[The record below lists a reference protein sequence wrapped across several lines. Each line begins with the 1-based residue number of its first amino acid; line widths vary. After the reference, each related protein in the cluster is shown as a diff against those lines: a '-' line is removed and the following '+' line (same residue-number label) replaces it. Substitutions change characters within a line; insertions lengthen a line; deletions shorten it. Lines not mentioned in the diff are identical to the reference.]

1 MFEKPMNIKKPL
13 AMHKT
18 CSECGQPFDPE
29 PGFYYG
35 AMFISYTFIGFLSL
49 GIVGALIYFGGLSV
63 EMAFL
68 ILAFIIALIY
78 LWNLRFSRSI
88 WIHMVVRYDPAA
100 INKRKEAA

>member
-1 MFEKPMNIKKPL
+1 
-13 AMHKT
+13 MHKT